1 MSDDSRPDS
10 ARPLEASR
18 SPNGSAPRSLP
29 VWLAPAAWLI
39 IFSLILFFFNPVSTV
54 ALGVLAACII
64 ACTLRPLMDW
74 IPGPRGTD
82 VAVLGVGMIAIVGL
96 VILALYW
103 PLQGPIGDAV
113 DHWPET
119 KRDVDA
125 SLARWSRNLGMNE
138 GSLNVEIIV
147 DNVKAFLTGSG
158 GIFFSRTADIVLGI
172 LLSLAFTLVGS
183 IFLLSEPPDGL
194 ISPMLRIFPPRLR
207 PSLRCAMDDLEPK
220 YRAWAVGTLTG
231 MCVVFT
237 ASMIGYTV
245 IGLKMA
251 IPLALLAGIA
261 EIVPTVGPAIACVI
275 AALFAGA
282 TQSGTAAGLVLL
294 VWGCIQ
300 ALEAYVILPMIMK
313 GAVNVHPAI
322 TLFTVVLW
330 GKIFGVAGLMLAIP
344 INLTIWTLIDH
355 LRMRDM
361 DGAKAEEPQRH
372 GDTEA
377 RAESGA
383 G

>member
-1 MSDDSRPDS
+1 MPDDLPTSSRPIDQ
-10 ARPLEASR
+10 PTR
-18 SPNGSAPRSLP
+18 SPNGAAPRSFP

-39 IFSLILFFFNPVSTV
+39 ILILFLFFFNPISTV
-54 ALGVLAACII
+54 ALGILAATII

-82 VAVLGVGMIAIVGL
+82 VAVLGVGMLAIVAL
-96 VILALYW
+96 AALALYW
-103 PLQGPIGDAV
+103 PLQKPIGDAV

-147 DNVKAFLTGSG
+147 DNVKSFLTGQG
-158 GIFFSRTADIVLGI
+158 GIFFSRTADIVLGL

-194 ISPMLRIFPPRLR
+194 INPMLRIFPPRLR
-207 PSLRCAMDDLEPK
+207 PGLRRAMDELEPK

-344 INLTIWTLIDH
+344 INLTIWTMLEH
-355 LRMRDM
+355 LRMREL
-361 DGAKAEEPQRH
+361 DGITAEPVKIAEPAKSAE
-372 GDTEA
+372 T
-377 RAESGA
+377 
-383 G
+383 

>member
-1 MSDDSRPDS
+1 MPDS
-10 ARPLEASR
+10 DPQPSRPLETPR
-18 SPNGSAPRSLP
+18 SNGQAPRSLP
-29 VWLAPAAWLI
+29 VWLAPSAWLLTVI
-39 IFSLILFFFNPVSTV
+39 LILFFFNPVSTV
-54 ALGVLAACII
+54 ILGVLAACII

-74 IPGPRGTD
+74 IPGPRGVD
-82 VAVLGVGMIAIVGL
+82 IAVLGIGMIAIIGL
-96 VILALYW
+96 VALVLYW
-103 PLQGPIGDAV
+103 PLQKPIENAV
-113 DHWPET
+113 DKWPET
-119 KRDVDA
+119 KRDVNE
-125 SLARWSRNLGMNE
+125 SLGRWSKNIGIKE
-138 GSLNVEIIV
+138 GALSVEAIVENVRG
-147 DNVKAFLTGSG
+147 FLTGQG
-158 GIFFSRTADIVLGI
+158 GLFFSRTADIVLGI

-194 ISPMLRIFPPRLR
+194 INPILRIFPQRLR
-207 PSLRCAMDDLEPK
+207 PTLRNAMDDLEPK

-237 ASMIGYTV
+237 ASMIGYSV

-282 TQSGTAAGLVLL
+282 TQSGTAAGFVLL

-344 INLTIWTLIDH
+344 INLTIWTLLDH
-355 LRMRDM
+355 LRMREL
-361 DGAKAEEPQRH
+361 DGSLEQSRSPEIR
-372 GDTEA
+372 TE
-377 RAESGA
+377 SKTT
-383 G
+383 

>member
-1 MSDDSRPDS
+1 
-10 ARPLEASR
+10 
-18 SPNGSAPRSLP
+18 
-29 VWLAPAAWLI
+29 
-39 IFSLILFFFNPVSTV
+39 
-54 ALGVLAACII
+54 
-64 ACTLRPLMDW
+64 MDW

-82 VAVLGVGMIAIVGL
+82 IAVLGIGMVAIVGL
-96 VILALYW
+96 IALLLYW
-103 PLQGPIGDAV
+103 PLQTPISNAV
-113 DHWPET
+113 DNWPET

-125 SLARWSRNLGMNE
+125 SLARWSKNLGMTE
-138 GSLNVEIIV
+138 GSLNVELIV
-147 DNVKAFLTGSG
+147 DNIKSFLTGSG

-194 ISPMLRIFPPRLR
+194 INPMLRIFPARIRPNLR
-207 PSLRCAMDDLEPK
+207 SAMDDLEPK
-220 YRAWAVGTLTG
+220 YRAWARGTLTG
-231 MCVVFT
+231 MFVVFT
-237 ASMIGYTV
+237 ASTVGYSV

-251 IPLALLAGIA
+251 IPLALLAGMA

-282 TQSGTAAGLVLL
+282 PQSGTAAGFVLL

-330 GKIFGVAGLMLAIP
+330 GKIFGVAGLILAIP
-344 INLTIWTLIDH
+344 INLTIWTLLEH
-355 LRMRDM
+355 LRMREL
-361 DGAKAEEPQRH
+361 DGVSAEPPKVPEPQINADQRRS
-372 GDTEA
+372 E
-377 RAESGA
+377 
-383 G
+383 

>member
-1 MSDDSRPDS
+1 
-10 ARPLEASR
+10 
-18 SPNGSAPRSLP
+18 
-29 VWLAPAAWLI
+29 
-39 IFSLILFFFNPVSTV
+39 
-54 ALGVLAACII
+54 
-64 ACTLRPLMDW
+64 MDW
-74 IPGPRGTD
+74 IPGPRGID
-82 VAVLGVGMIAIVGL
+82 IAVLGIGMVAIVA
-96 VILALYW
+96 VIAFLLYW
-103 PLQGPIGDAV
+103 PLQKPIENAV
-113 DHWPET
+113 DNWPET

-125 SLARWSRNLGMNE
+125 SLARWSRNLGMNP
-138 GSLNVEIIV
+138 GSLNVEVIV
-147 DNVKAFLTGSG
+147 DNVKSFLTGQG
-158 GIFFSRTADIVLGI
+158 GLFFSRTADIVLGI

-194 ISPMLRIFPPRLR
+194 INPLLRIFSPRLR
-207 PSLRCAMDDLEPK
+207 PNLQRAMDDLEPK

-231 MCVVFT
+231 MTVVFT

-282 TQSGTAAGLVLL
+282 TQSGTVAGLVLL

-344 INLTIWTLIDH
+344 INLTIWTMLEH
-355 LRMRDM
+355 LRMREL
-361 DGAKAEEPQRH
+361 DGVKAPEPQINADVRRS
-372 GDTEA
+372 D
-377 RAESGA
+377 
-383 G
+383 

>member
-1 MSDDSRPDS
+1 MADDPPRENAPRPI
-10 ARPLEASR
+10 ATAPR
-18 SPNGSAPRSLP
+18 SNDGATPRSLP
-29 VWLAPAAWLI
+29 VWLAPAGWLI
-39 IFSLILFFFNPVSTV
+39 LIILVLFFFSPVSTV
-54 ALGVLAACII
+54 VLGVLAACII

-74 IPGPRGTD
+74 IPGPRGVD
-82 VAVLGVGMIAIVGL
+82 VAVLGVGMVAIVGVVAFL
-96 VILALYW
+96 LYW
-103 PLQGPIGDAV
+103 PLQKPIGNAV
-113 DHWPET
+113 VNWPET
-119 KRDVDA
+119 KRDVDQ
-125 SLARWSRNLGMNE
+125 SLARWSGSLGMKDPLTFE
-138 GSLNVEIIV
+138 VMA
-147 DNVKAFLTGSG
+147 DNVRGFLTGQG
-158 GIFFSRTADIVLGI
+158 GLVFSRTADIVLGI

-183 IFLLSEPPDGL
+183 IFLLSEPPEGL
-194 ISPMLRIFPPRLR
+194 IKPVLRIFPQRHRPALR
-207 PSLRCAMDDLEPK
+207 AAMEDLEPR

-231 MCVVFT
+231 MAVVFT

-251 IPLALLAGIA
+251 IPLALLAGVA

-300 ALEAYVILPMIMK
+300 ALEAYVILPLIMK

-344 INLTIWTLIDH
+344 INLTIWTFLEHIRLKFLDE
-355 LRMRDM
+355 
-361 DGAKAEEPQRH
+361 G
-372 GDTEA
+372 G
-377 RAESGA
+377 G
-383 G
+383 

>member
-1 MSDDSRPDS
+1 MPDEDSPAPRAIESTPRS
-10 ARPLEASR
+10 A
-18 SPNGSAPRSLP
+18 NGVAPRSLP
-29 VWLAPAAWLI
+29 VWLAPAAWLVI
-39 IFSLILFFFNPVSTV
+39 LILVLFFFNPVSTV

-74 IPGPRGTD
+74 IPGPRGID
-82 VAVLGVGMIAIVGL
+82 IAVLGVGMIAIIALMGFL
-96 VILALYW
+96 LYW
-103 PLQGPIGDAV
+103 PLKNPIENAV
-113 DHWPET
+113 DNWPET

-125 SLARWSRNLGMNE
+125 SLARWSKNLGMRE
-138 GSLNVEIIV
+138 PPTVETV
-147 DNVKAFLTGSG
+147 ADSVRSFLTGQG

-183 IFLLSEPPDGL
+183 IFLLSEPADEL
-194 ISPMLRIFPPRLR
+194 TRPMLRIFPPRLR
-207 PSLRCAMDDLEPK
+207 PGFQQAMAELAPK

-231 MCVVFT
+231 MTVVFT
-237 ASMIGYTV
+237 ASMIGYSL

-282 TQSGTAAGLVLL
+282 TQSGAAAAGVLM
-294 VWGCIQ
+294 VWGIIQ
-300 ALEAYVILPMIMK
+300 ALEAYLILPWIMK
-313 GAVNVHPAI
+313 GAVNVHPAV

-344 INLTIWTLIDH
+344 INLTIWTLIDR
-355 LRMRDM
+355 LRTKEM
-361 DGAKAEEPQRH
+361 DGTEEQPRRH

-377 RAESGA
+377 RAESKPG
-383 G
+383 

>member
-1 MSDDSRPDS
+1 MPDPDAPQTSR
-10 ARPLEASR
+10 LETTQK
-18 SPNGSAPRSLP
+18 SPNGAAPRSFP
-29 VWLAPAAWLI
+29 VWLAPTAWLI
-39 IFSLILFFFNPVSTV
+39 LIILILFFFNPISTV
-54 ALGVLAACII
+54 ALGVLAAAII

-82 VAVLGVGMIAIVGL
+82 VAVLGIGMIMIVGL
-96 VILALYW
+96 IGFLLYW
-103 PLQGPIGDAV
+103 PLQRPIENAV
-113 DHWPET
+113 DNWPQT
-119 KRDVDA
+119 KRDVNE
-125 SLARWSRNLGMNE
+125 SLARWSRNIGLDSPVTVE
-138 GSLNVEIIV
+138 GIVENI
-147 DNVKAFLTGSG
+147 KSFLTGQG

-183 IFLLSEPPDGL
+183 LFLLSEPPDGL
-194 ISPMLRIFPPRLR
+194 ISPLLRLFPPRIR
-207 PSLRCAMDDLEPK
+207 PNLQRAMDDLEPK

-237 ASMIGYTV
+237 ASMIGYSL
-245 IGLKMA
+245 IGVKMA

-261 EIVPTVGPAIACVI
+261 EIIPTVGPAIACVI

-313 GAVNVHPAI
+313 GAVNVHPAV

-344 INLTIWTLIDH
+344 INLTIWTLLEH
-355 LRMRDM
+355 LRMREL
-361 DGAKAEEPQRH
+361 DGTAPAEPAKRQEPQV
-372 GDTEA
+372 GGLKT
-377 RAESGA
+377 
-383 G
+383 

>member
-1 MSDDSRPDS
+1 
-10 ARPLEASR
+10 
-18 SPNGSAPRSLP
+18 
-29 VWLAPAAWLI
+29 
-39 IFSLILFFFNPVSTV
+39 
-54 ALGVLAACII
+54 
-64 ACTLRPLMDW
+64 MDW

-82 VAVLGVGMIAIVGL
+82 IAVLGIGMIAIVGL
-96 VILALYW
+96 IALLLYW
-103 PLQGPIGDAV
+103 PLKNPIENAV
-113 DHWPET
+113 DNWPQT
-119 KRDVDA
+119 KHDVNE
-125 SLARWSRNLGMNE
+125 SLGRWSKNIGIKE
-138 GSLNVEIIV
+138 GALSVEAIV
-147 DNVKAFLTGSG
+147 DNVRGFLTGSG

-194 ISPMLRIFPPRLR
+194 INPILRIFPQRLR
-207 PSLRCAMDDLEPK
+207 PNLRNAMDDLEPK

-237 ASMIGYTV
+237 ASMIGYSV

-282 TQSGTAAGLVLL
+282 TQSGTAAGFVLL

-344 INLTIWTLIDH
+344 INLTIWTMLEH
-355 LRMRDM
+355 LRMKEL
-361 DGAKAEEPQRH
+361 DGITREEPQR
-372 GDTEA
+372 DTA
-377 RAESGA
+377 RADSPSK
-383 G
+383 

>member
-1 MSDDSRPDS
+1 
-10 ARPLEASR
+10 
-18 SPNGSAPRSLP
+18 
-29 VWLAPAAWLI
+29 
-39 IFSLILFFFNPVSTV
+39 
-54 ALGVLAACII
+54 
-64 ACTLRPLMDW
+64 MDW

-82 VAVLGVGMIAIVGL
+82 VVVLGVGMVAIVGL
-96 VILALYW
+96 VGFLLYW
-103 PLQGPIGDAV
+103 PLQKPIENAV
-113 DHWPET
+113 DNWPET

-125 SLARWSRNLGMNE
+125 SLERWSKNIGMKDAKPLTVE
-138 GSLNVEIIV
+138 GIV
-147 DNVKAFLTGSG
+147 TYVREFLTGQG
-158 GIFFSRTADIVLGI
+158 GMFFSRTADIVLGI

-183 IFLLSEPPDGL
+183 IFLISEPPDGL
-194 ISPMLRIFPPRLR
+194 IGPVLRIFSPRLR
-207 PSLRCAMDDLEPK
+207 PGLQRALDDLEPK

-231 MCVVFT
+231 MTVVFT
-237 ASMIGYTV
+237 ASMIGYSV

-261 EIVPTVGPAIACVI
+261 EIIPTVGPAIACLI

-344 INLTIWTLIDH
+344 INLTIWTLLEH
-355 LRMRDM
+355 LRMREL
-361 DGAKAEEPQRH
+361 DGANVPEPQIAADSR
-372 GDTEA
+372 
-377 RAESGA
+377 RSG
-383 G
+383 